1 MSAEWP
7 LSRPAEWRRES
18 TVAPVELSG
27 FVVREGGPLPEGV
40 VAVKG
45 ERAGVRSRAD
55 RASAGPTGA
64 AWVDSNGWRIR
75 LARLRNPSRTIW
87 LETEAPKADE
97 VMTVEQHLVG
107 IADAGAYGGRWVI
120 SLDPAL
126 ARGIAEKKAESLH
139 GWERI
144 GAAAR
149 FFERHAEWDALP
161 ARAVLAVLSDF
172 SGENEFL
179 SQEILNLAAR
189 QQLPYLLLDKA
200 NLQSL
205 PAGLKAVVYADAQAP
220 SSTLRTALARFA
232 AGGGLLITGAAWGK
246 VEGTPLA
253 ESPTVRYAVY
263 PAGKGRI
270 AMGTEMSDP
279 YLVAADAQVLLSH
292 RNDVVRM
299 WNGGAI
305 SVYLT
310 GDERRAVVH
319 LINYT
324 GRPGADDLSV
334 WVVGTYRKAVM
345 YDLETKEPKT
355 LAIVPQRGGAELH
368 LPQVAVYAAVELT

>member
-1 MSAEWP
+1 M
-7 LSRPAEWRRES
+7 
-18 TVAPVELSG
+18 APVDLSG

-55 RASAGPTGA
+55 GASAGPTGA

-87 LETEAPKADE
+87 IETEAPKADE
-97 VMTVEQHLVG
+97 VVTVEQHLVG
-107 IADAGAYGGRWVI
+107 IADAGGYGGRWVI
-120 SLDPAL
+120 SLDRAL
-126 ARGIAEKKAESLH
+126 AHGIAEKKAESLR

-144 GAAAR
+144 RAAAR

-161 ARAVLAVLSDF
+161 ARAVLAIVSDF

-189 QQLPYLLLDKA
+189 QQLPYLLLDKT
-200 NLQSL
+200 NLQGL

-220 SSTLRTALARFA
+220 STALRTALARFA

-253 ESPTVRYAVY
+253 DSPTVRYAVY

-270 AMGTEMSDP
+270 AMASEMSDP

-292 RNDVVRM
+292 RNDVARM

-305 SVYLT
+305 SIYPT

-319 LINYT
+319 LINYA
-324 GRPGADDLSV
+324 GRPGSDDLSV
-334 WVVGTYRKAVM
+334 WVAGTYRKAVM
-345 YDLETKEPKT
+345 YDLEAKEPKT
-355 LAIVPQRGGAELH
+355 VQIVAQRGGAELH
-368 LPQVAVYAAVELT
+368 LPQVAVYAALELT